1 MIIPTERGDYKTL
14 QGMLVLPSQIFFS
27 HSHGERYV
35 PWVLLG
41 QVSRSY
47 LINRL
52 LADSL
57 SLWIPSFRAFHRPS
71 NYWMRCIHI
80 MKGNLLKVTDC
91 KCESHLKK
99 KKKTS
104 RQQLDYSWTD
114 SSVLPS
120 WHIKLTIAVGIIDS
134 EHKRVLWPWIP
145 RILRHLE
152 TDQWMLL
159 LLMVVAVLS
168 LCLPYNFWIVCVCC
182 LQWTEGLCLVSLFN
196 TSCNFFFFFYCSIGP
211 CWWGFSMKWKL
222 FWSSL
227 APLIY
232 LIIFIV
238 IADWLRE
245 IFFTV

>member
-99 KKKTS
+99 KKTFTATTGLF
-104 RQQLDYSWTD
+104 LDRLIS
-114 SSVLPS
+114 LA
-120 WHIKLTIAVGIIDS
+120 KLT
-134 EHKRVLWPWIP
+134 HKVD
-145 RILRHLE
+145 H
-152 TDQWMLL
+152 
-159 LLMVVAVLS
+159 
-168 LCLPYNFWIVCVCC
+168 
-182 LQWTEGLCLVSLFN
+182 
-196 TSCNFFFFFYCSIGP
+196 CS
-211 CWWGFSMKWKL
+211 WDNRF
-222 FWSSL
+222 
-227 APLIY
+227 
-232 LIIFIV
+232 
-238 IADWLRE
+238 
-245 IFFTV
+245 

>member
-99 KKKTS
+99 KKKNYMRCWKGWQDTAPQFTGDNRHIQFKS
-104 RQQLDYSWTD
+104 CKADTKTTLL
-114 SSVLPS
+114 LP
-120 WHIKLTIAVGIIDS
+120 LTIITS
-134 EHKRVLWPWIP
+134 
-145 RILRHLE
+145 
-152 TDQWMLL
+152 TD
-159 LLMVVAVLS
+159 
-168 LCLPYNFWIVCVCC
+168 
-182 LQWTEGLCLVSLFN
+182 LFL
-196 TSCNFFFFFYCSIGP
+196 G
-211 CWWGFSMKWKL
+211 
-222 FWSSL
+222 
-227 APLIY
+227 A
-232 LIIFIV
+232 
-238 IADWLRE
+238 
-245 IFFTV
+245 